1 MQIILTKKYFR
12 DVQFGILT
20 KGKDVDKLSR
30 KKDKQK
36 AKEDEK
42 LEKRRQKEEKLKKN
56 AEKEKERE
64 KKKQDK
70 IKQTKGNSGGTI
82 SGQSQQSLIED
93 FAQSDTNRIPLFLE
107 KCVRFIEDEGLDS
120 EGIYRVPGNR
130 AHVELLFQKFEEGKI
145 RKKDFFLF
153 PKFFCSFI
161 AISSNSCTFVP
172 DRWQRGYSL
181 FGHSRQRCSNGTERL
196 LFQEA
201 ATAYR

>member
-1 MQIILTKKYFR
+1 MCVNVCFL
-12 DVQFGILT
+12 QFGILT

-42 LEKRRQKEEKLKKN
+42 LEKRRQKEEKLKKH

-70 IKQTKGNSGGTI
+70 IKQTKGAGGTM

-93 FAQSDTNRIPLFLE
+93 FAQSETNRIPLFLE
-107 KCVRFIEDEGLDS
+107 KCVHFIEDEGLDS

-130 AHVELLFQKFEEGKI
+130 AHVELLFQKFEEGTV
-145 RKKDFFLF
+145 
-153 PKFFCSFI
+153 
-161 AISSNSCTFVP
+161 SSLS
-172 DRWQRGYSL
+172 DG
-181 FGHSRQRCSNGTERL
+181 EL
-196 LFQEA
+196 LGSVH
-201 ATAYR
+201 Y